1 MTPPSPAAILTRA
14 QTQALTRERLIVAAR
29 DAIAN
34 RGFAGASVRDI
45 AEAAGYSQGAF
56 YSNFKGK
63 EALALELMRRHM
75 TDEAAVL
82 NGVLKDSRGAPGL
95 IMKSLEMWGS
105 TLNGDLDW
113 SRLAMELQLH
123 ATRNP
128 AFAADY
134 ATVRDRHRDTLAD
147 LLTQLFSRLSLKLPA
162 PAGDIA
168 MGFMA
173 LAQGLAL
180 QTMDGSGRAAG
191 RLVIVF
197 LKGLIASARET
208 SG

>member
-1 MTPPSPAAILTRA
+1 MTYSSSATALTRD
-14 QTQALTRERLIVAAR
+14 QTQARTRERLIVAASN
-29 DAIAN
+29 AIAN
-34 RGFAGASVRDI
+34 HGFAGASVRDI

-75 TDEAAVL
+75 TDEAAL
-82 NGVLKDSRGAPGL
+82 LSGVLKEPRTAPDIIL
-95 IMKSLEMWGS
+95 KSLETWASAM
-105 TLNGDLDW
+105 NGDLDW
-113 SRLAMELQLH
+113 SRLAIELQLQ

-134 ATVRDRHRDTLAD
+134 ARLRDRHSDALAD
-147 LLTQLFSRLSLKLPA
+147 LITQLFSRLSLTPPA
-162 PAGDIA
+162 SARDIA

-180 QTMDGSGRAAG
+180 QTPDGSGRAAG
-191 RLVIVF
+191 PLVIVF
-197 LKGLIASARET
+197 LKGLIASAREAI
-208 SG
+208 G

>member
-1 MTPPSPAAILTRA
+1 MTPSSPAATLTRE

-34 RGFAGASVRDI
+34 QGFAGASVRDI

-75 TDEAAVL
+75 TDEAALLNAVL
-82 NGVLKDSRGAPGL
+82 EESRGGPG
-95 IMKSLEMWGS
+95 IIFESLERWAS
-105 TLNGDLDW
+105 TLNSDLDW

-134 ATVRDRHRDTLAD
+134 ATVRDRHRDALAD
-147 LLTQLFSRLSLKLPA
+147 LLTQLFSRLSLEPPA
-162 PAGDIA
+162 PARDIA

-173 LAQGLAL
+173 LAQGLSL
-180 QTMDGSGRAAG
+180 QTPDGSARAAG
-191 RLVIVF
+191 PLIVAF
-197 LKGLIASARET
+197 LKGLIALAQRAT
-208 SG
+208 G